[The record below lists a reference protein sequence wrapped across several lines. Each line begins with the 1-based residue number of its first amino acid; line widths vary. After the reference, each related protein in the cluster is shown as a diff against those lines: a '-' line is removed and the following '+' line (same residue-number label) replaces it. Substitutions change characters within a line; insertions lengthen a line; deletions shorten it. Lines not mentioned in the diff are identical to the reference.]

1 MIIDFHTHV
10 LPPRIKKDRAPYL
23 ASDPAFAAIYSR
35 QKAKIATAED
45 LIDAMDRD
53 GVDFSVIANYG
64 WSTHQLCVETND
76 YILESAARYPRRL
89 AGLCAVASCA
99 GRESLAEI
107 ERCAKGGARGVGEL
121 RPDVQSPDFRDK
133 EAMTPF
139 VQTLRRHGLFLLVH
153 ASEPVGHVYP
163 GKGEATPGTLYPF
176 LVAFPDL
183 PVVGAHWGG
192 GLPFY
197 ALMPEVRQALEN
209 VYFDTAA
216 SPLLYRPDVYAVVS
230 GLVGADRVLFG
241 SDYPV
246 MSAGR
251 ILKEIEA
258 SGLDA
263 KMRQEI
269 LAGNARR
276 LLRM

>member
-10 LPPRIKKDRAPYL
+10 LPPRVKKDRAPYL
-23 ASDPAFAAIYSR
+23 AKDKSFAAIYSSD
-35 QKAKIATAED
+35 KAGIATAED

-76 YILESAARYPRRL
+76 YILESAARYPQRL
-89 AGLCAVASCA
+89 AGLCAVASFA
-99 GRESLAEI
+99 NRESLDEI
-107 ERCAKGGARGVGEL
+107 ERCVKGGARGVGEL
-121 RPDVQSPDFRDK
+121 RPDVQSPDFRNKD
-133 EAMTPF
+133 AMRPF
-139 VQTLRRHGLFLLVH
+139 VETLRRYGLFLLVH
-153 ASEPVGHVYP
+153 ASEPVGHIYP
-163 GKGEATPGTLYPF
+163 GKGAATPEMLYPF
-176 LVAFPDL
+176 IAAFPDL
-183 PVVGAHWGG
+183 PIVGAHWGG

-197 ALMPEVRQALEN
+197 TLMPEVRQAIEN

-216 SPLLYRPDVYAVVS
+216 SPFLYRPEIYGIVS

-251 ILKEIEA
+251 ILREIEA
-258 SGLDA
+258 SGLDEGT
-263 KMRQEI
+263 REEI

>member
-10 LPPRIKKDRAPYL
+10 LPPAIKKDRAPYL
-23 ASDPAFAAIYSR
+23 ASDPAFAAIYSS

-53 GVDFSVIANYG
+53 GVDFSVVANYG
-64 WSTHQLCVETND
+64 WSTHRLCVETND

-89 AGLCAVASCA
+89 AGLCAVATYA
-99 GRESLAEI
+99 GQESLVEI
-107 ERCAKGGARGVGEL
+107 ERCARGGARGVGEL
-121 RPDVQSPDFRDK
+121 RPDVQSPDFTDK
-133 EAMTPF
+133 EAMSPF
-139 VQTLRRHGLFLLVH
+139 VETLRRHDLLLLVH

-163 GKGEATPGTLYPF
+163 GKGAATPGRLYPF
-176 LVAFPDL
+176 ITAFPDL
-183 PVVGAHWGG
+183 PVVCAHWGG

-216 SPLLYRPDVYAVVS
+216 SPFLYRTEIYAAVA
-230 GLVGADRVLFG
+230 GLVGGDRVLFG
-241 SDYPV
+241 SDYPL

-263 KMRQEI
+263 EMREEI

>member
-23 ASDPAFAAIYSR
+23 ASDPAFAAIYSS
-35 QKAKIATAED
+35 QNAEIATTED
-45 LIDAMDRD
+45 LIAAMDRD
-53 GVDFSVIANYG
+53 GVDFSVIVNYG
-64 WSTHQLCVETND
+64 WSTHRLCVETND

-89 AGLCAVASCA
+89 AGLCAVASYA

-107 ERCAKGGARGVGEL
+107 ERCARGGARGVGEL
-121 RPDVQSPDFRDK
+121 RPDAQSPDFTSK
-133 EAMTPF
+133 EAMSPF
-139 VQTLRRHGLFLLVH
+139 VETLRRHGLLLLVH
-153 ASEPVGHVYP
+153 ASEPVGHAYP
-163 GKGEATPGTLYPF
+163 GKGAATPGRLYPF
-176 LVAFPDL
+176 IAAFPDL
-183 PVVGAHWGG
+183 PVVCAHWGG

-197 ALMPEVRQALEN
+197 ALIPEVRQALEN

-216 SPLLYRPDVYAVVS
+216 SPFLYRPEIYAAVA
-230 GLVGADRVLFG
+230 GLVGGDRVLFG

-246 MSAGR
+246 MSASR
-251 ILKEIEA
+251 ILNEIEA

-263 KMRQEI
+263 EMREEI